1 MVSRRKILIGG
12 ARVGMA
18 SAMTPLWSQLTSLCA
33 FAERSSSPYRA
44 LILVTLLGGN
54 DGNNMLIPMDSIGY
68 RQYAALRSSIALPQ
82 QSILP
87 LATQVSGE
95 SFGLHP
101 SLKSIADLYHR
112 RQALFVANVGPMS
125 RPATKEQLLERPSLL
140 PASLMDH
147 MVGVAQWES
156 ATTVTSPT
164 SGWGGRM
171 ADFLAAQS
179 GLLPP
184 VLDAGPSSIFTV
196 GRSVQGITVQTHSES
211 TTPLP
216 PGINAAILAI
226 ANHDVTSPNYLVSE
240 TAKLQ
245 RMAFN
250 EQDLLLQ
257 AEAAKGTLRTVF
269 PDTNLGGALRTI
281 AHIVNGRSVI
291 GATRQ
296 IFYCNHRG
304 YDTHHAQLATHAA
317 NLADLD
323 SCLGALMCAL
333 DEMELSDQVLIC
345 THSDFNRTMQANTS
359 GGTDHGWGNHQIILG
374 GGISGGRIAGTMP
387 HLDLG
392 GSSDLA
398 SQGIWIPTTSVTQMA
413 AAIGN
418 WMGLTGKQLA
428 TVFPD
433 LANFGNQWV
442 PLL

>member
-1 MVSRRKILIGG
+1 MISRRKILISG

-18 SAMTPLWSQLTSLCA
+18 AAMIPLWSQLTSLCA
-33 FAERSSSPYRA
+33 FSEQALSPYRA
-44 LILVTLLGGN
+44 VILITLLGGN

-82 QSILP
+82 GSILP
-87 LATQVSGE
+87 LASEGSE

-101 SLKSIADLYHR
+101 SLKNIADLYHR
-112 RQALFVANVGPMS
+112 RKALFVANVGPMS
-125 RPATKEQLLERPSLL
+125 FPATKEQLLERPSLL

-156 ATTVTSPT
+156 ATTVTAPT
-164 SGWGGRM
+164 TGWGGRM

-179 GLLPP
+179 GSLPP
-184 VLDAGPSSIFTV
+184 ILDAGPSSIFTV

-211 TTPLP
+211 TAPLP

-226 ANHDVTSPNYLVSE
+226 ANQDVTSSNYLVSE

-245 RMAFN
+245 RSAFN

-257 AEAAKGTLRTVF
+257 AEAANGTLKTVF
-269 PDTNLGGALRTI
+269 PNTNLGSSLRTI
-281 AHIVNGRSVI
+281 AHIINGHSVI

-296 IFYCNHRG
+296 IFYCNQRG
-304 YDTHHAQLATHAA
+304 YDTHHAQLGTHAV
-317 NLADLD
+317 NLAELD
-323 SCLGALMCAL
+323 SCLGALMYAL
-333 DEMELSDQVLIC
+333 DEMELSDKVLIC

-374 GGISGGRIAGTMP
+374 GGISGGGIVGTMP

-398 SQGIWIPTTSVTQMA
+398 TQGIWIPTTAVTQMA

-418 WMGLTGKQLA
+418 WMGLSGKQLA

-433 LANFGNQWV
+433 LANFGNRCV
-442 PLL
+442 PML